1 MLCWWDG
8 KEAERDFA
16 FLNIRCRT
24 LLSHY
29 SYHVVS
35 IFFQFSCIW
44 IIYSHPEKWY
54 FSAFMIWLAN
64 DSVGIY
70 TFCMTES
77 SRKSLFKSASIC
89 GHVKSHLHKDH
100 LSMFNLHSGMGDLEN
115 AYLVSG
121 LDQHPPGIPLYLL
134 FLFSDLL
141 FSLMTDLHSFFPS
154 SPSLWKYLSFV
165 C

>member
-1 MLCWWDG
+1 M
-8 KEAERDFA
+8 
-16 FLNIRCRT
+16 
-24 LLSHY
+24 
-29 SYHVVS
+29 S

-134 FLFSDLL
+134 FLIFWLTL
-141 FSLMTDLHSFFPS
+141 FLDDQPAFFFPLKS
-154 SPSLWKYLSFV
+154 KFMEVFV
-165 C
+165 FFLLVWR